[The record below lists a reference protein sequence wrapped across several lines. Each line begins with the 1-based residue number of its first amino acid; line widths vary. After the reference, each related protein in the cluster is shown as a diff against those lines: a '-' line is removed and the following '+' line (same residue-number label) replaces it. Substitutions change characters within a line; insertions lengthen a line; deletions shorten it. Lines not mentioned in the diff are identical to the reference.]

1 MKNKKIIVSVVI
13 CLVVALLSFRG
24 GMIYAGN
31 NLKKASANR
40 QGVFSQNGF
49 SGQNGGVRGNGM
61 MRGGAGG
68 GLVSGKVLSVD
79 ANSMTV
85 ALGNGGPQGTQSGS
99 KIVLFSPTTKVE
111 KTVDGIVADVVVG
124 KQVMITG
131 TTNPDGS
138 VSATSVQIR
147 PNQPVAPTKTN

>member
-1 MKNKKIIVSVVI
+1 MKDKKIVGVVVI
-13 CLVVALLSFRG
+13 GLLVAGISFWS
-24 GMIYAGN
+24 GMTYAGN
-31 NLKKASANR
+31 NLKKANANR
-40 QGVFSQNGF
+40 QGTFSQNGF
-49 SGQNGGVRGNGM
+49 GGQNGGVRGSGM

-99 KIVLFSPTTKVE
+99 KIVLFSSTTKIE
-111 KTVDGIVADVVVG
+111 KTVDGAVADVVVG

-131 TTNPDGS
+131 TANPDGS

-147 PNQPVAPTKTN
+147 PNQPAAPTKTN

>member
-1 MKNKKIIVSVVI
+1 MKNKKIVGVVVI
-13 CLVVALLSFRG
+13 GLLVAGISFWG
-24 GMIYAGN
+24 GMTYAGN
-31 NLKKASANR
+31 NLKKANANR
-40 QGVFSQNGF
+40 QGNFSQNGF
-49 SGQNGGVRGNGM
+49 GGQNGGRM
-61 MRGGAGG
+61 ARGGAGG

-85 ALGNGGPQGTQSGS
+85 ALGNGGPQGTQGGS
-99 KIVLFSPTTKVE
+99 KIVLFSPTTKIE

-131 TTNPDGS
+131 TANPDGS

-147 PNQPVAPTKTN
+147 PNQPATPTKTN